1 MDEIS
6 FTLSF
11 KLLNNIIKI
20 EYVTFKNRNV
30 LLYIMCNDS

>member
-11 KLLNNIIKI
+11 KLLEEYIIKLRMSCD
-20 EYVTFKNRNV
+20 ETQV
-30 LLYIMCNDS
+30 